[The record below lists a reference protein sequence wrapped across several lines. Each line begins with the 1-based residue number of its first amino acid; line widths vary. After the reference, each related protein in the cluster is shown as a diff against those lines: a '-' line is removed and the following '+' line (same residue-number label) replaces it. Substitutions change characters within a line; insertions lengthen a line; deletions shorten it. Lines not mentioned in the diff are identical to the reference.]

1 MGQQNS
7 YTKNELIKMSEGK
20 TFGKENAKLPLEPM
34 LMVDR
39 ILNISENS
47 GKYGRGEISAEVDIN
62 PSLWFFHCHFKG
74 DPVMPGSL
82 GLDGMWQLVGFF
94 LTWSGAKGRGRALGV
109 SDVKFRGQVRPY
121 HKKVTYKID
130 IKKLVK
136 KPSCV
141 IWGDGELYADDR
153 IIYSA
158 KSLQVGLF
166 DNLIYD
172 FGGNPGLDAF

>member
-1 MGQQNS
+1 
-7 YTKNELIKMSEGK
+7 
-20 TFGKENAKLPLEPM
+20 
-34 LMVDR
+34 
-39 ILNISENS
+39 
-47 GKYGRGEISAEVDIN
+47 
-62 PSLWFFHCHFKG
+62 
-74 DPVMPGSL
+74 MPGSL

-130 IKKLVK
+130 IKKLIK

-166 DNLIYD
+166 ENLIYD
-172 FGGNPGLDAF
+172 FGGDPGLDAF